1 MIGSVRGRLL
11 DKDPGGELL
20 VEAGGVGYRVIVAPS
35 TLAGA
40 GPVGD
45 ECFVYVHHHVR
56 EDTSDLYGFA
66 ELDER
71 RCFEALLSAHG
82 VGPALALAVLS
93 HLPPDE
99 LRRAVAADDAAAL
112 ELVPGIGAKTSKR
125 MVLDL
130 KSRLGAPEISDG
142 VAPAGL
148 ESAAGGTAVAEVR
161 AALSQMGFAPAEIRD
176 AMAAVAIKAARDAD
190 ADTGALLRVA
200 LQELGPR

>member
-11 DKDPGGELL
+11 DRDPGGELL
-20 VEAGGVGYRVIVAPS
+20 IEAGGVGYRVTVAPS
-35 TLAGA
+35 TLASA
-40 GPVGD
+40 GPVGG
-45 ECFVYVHHHVR
+45 ECFVYTHHHVR
-56 EDTSDLYGFA
+56 EDISDLYGFA

-130 KSRLGAPEISDG
+130 KSKLGVPEMPDG
-142 VAPAGL
+142 VAVDSSGADGV
-148 ESAAGGTAVAEVR
+148 SSSVAEVR
-161 AALSQMGFAPAEIRD
+161 AALAQMGFTPAEVRE
-176 AMAAVAIKAARDAD
+176 AMAAVAIEAARNAEAD
-190 ADTGALLRVA
+190 SGALLRVA
-200 LQELGPR
+200 LGELGPR

>member
-20 VEAGGVGYRVIVAPS
+20 IEAGGVGYRVIVAPS

-40 GPVGD
+40 GPIGD
-45 ECFVYVHHHVR
+45 ECFVYAHHHVR

-130 KSRLGAPEISDG
+130 KSRLGTPATPSTG
-142 VAPAGL
+142 AAGPAGDG
-148 ESAAGGTAVAEVR
+148 AGSAVAEVR
-161 AALSQMGFAPAEIRD
+161 AALSQMGFSPAEVRE
-176 AMAAVAIKAARDAD
+176 AMAAVSIAAANDAEG
-190 ADTGALLRVA
+190 DTGALLRVA

>member
-11 DKDPGGELL
+11 DKDPAGELL

-66 ELDER
+66 ELDQR

-130 KSRLGAPEISDG
+130 KSRLGTPDLPDG
-142 VAPAGL
+142 VAPAGTG
-148 ESAAGGTAVAEVR
+148 SDGVGTAVGEVR
-161 AALSQMGFAPAEIRD
+161 AALSQMGFSPAEIRE
-176 AMAAVAIKAARDAD
+176 AMAAVSVEAARDGE

>member
-1 MIGSVRGRLL
+1 MIGSVRGQLL
-11 DKDPGGELL
+11 GKDPDGELL
-20 VEAGGVGYRVIVAPS
+20 IEAGGVGYRVTVAPS

-40 GPVGD
+40 GHVGQ
-45 ECFVYVHHHVR
+45 ECFVYVHHHIR
-56 EDTSDLYGFA
+56 EDSSDLYGFA

-71 RCFEALLSAHG
+71 RCFEGLLSAHG

-130 KSRLGAPEISDG
+130 KSRLGAPGI
-142 VAPAGL
+142 VAG
-148 ESAAGGTAVAEVR
+148 AAGGPSDTGGGGAVAEVR
-161 AALSQMGFAPAEIRD
+161 AALTQMGFGPAEVRD
-176 AMAAVAIKAARDAD
+176 AMAAVAVAAAAGGS
-190 ADTGALLRVA
+190 ADTASLLRVA

>member
-20 VEAGGVGYRVIVAPS
+20 IEAGGVGYRVVVAPS
-35 TLAGA
+35 TLAAA

-45 ECFVYVHHHVR
+45 ECFVYVHHQVR
-56 EDTSDLYGFA
+56 EDASDLYGFA

-130 KSRLGAPEISDG
+130 KSRLGTPEILDGAAQAGSGTDG
-142 VAPAGL
+142 VA
-148 ESAAGGTAVAEVR
+148 TAVGEVR
-161 AALSQMGFAPAEIRD
+161 AALSQMGFGPAEIRE
-176 AMAAVAIKAARDAD
+176 AMAVVAIEAARDAE
-190 ADTGALLRVA
+190 AQAGTLLRVA

>member
-11 DKDPGGELL
+11 DKDPAGELL
-20 VEAGGVGYRVIVAPS
+20 IEAGGVGYRVTVAPS
-35 TLAGA
+35 ALAGA

-56 EDTSDLYGFA
+56 EDSSDLYGFA

-99 LRRAVAADDAAAL
+99 LRRAVAADDAAVL

-130 KSRLGAPEISDG
+130 KSRLGAPESVGAGAGPTGDG
-142 VAPAGL
+142 AG
-148 ESAAGGTAVAEVR
+148 SAVAEVR
-161 AALSQMGFAPAEIRD
+161 AALGQMGFSPSEVRE
-176 AMAAVAIKAARDAD
+176 AMAAVAAAAGRDSG

>member
-20 VEAGGVGYRVIVAPS
+20 IEAGGVGYRVIVAPS
-35 TLAGA
+35 ALAGA

-56 EDTSDLYGFA
+56 EDASDLYGFA

-130 KSRLGAPEISDG
+130 KSRLGAPVTASTG
-142 VAPAGL
+142 AAAPAGDG
-148 ESAAGGTAVAEVR
+148 AGSAVAEVR
-161 AALSQMGFAPAEIRD
+161 AALSQMGFGPAEVRE
-176 AMAAVAIKAARDAD
+176 AMATVSIAAANDAA

>member
-1 MIGSVRGRLL
+1 MIGSLRGALL
-11 DKDPGGELL
+11 DKDPSGELL
-20 VEAGGVGYRVIVAPS
+20 IEVGGVGYRVSVAPS

-40 GPVGD
+40 GAIGD

-56 EDTSDLYGFA
+56 EDTSDLYGFP

-71 RCFEALLSAHG
+71 HCFEVLLSAHG

-99 LRRAVAADDAAAL
+99 LRRAVASDDAAVL

-130 KSRLGAPEISDG
+130 KNRLGIPESA
-142 VAPAGL
+142 VNRMPAGSG
-148 ESAAGGTAVAEVR
+148 SAAASAATEVR
-161 AALSQMGFAPAEIRD
+161 TALAQMGFGAAEVRD
-176 AMAAVAIKAARDAD
+176 AMAAVSAAAADAD
-190 ADTGALLRVA
+190 ADVGALLRVA
-200 LQELGPR
+200 LRELGPR

>member
-20 VEAGGVGYRVIVAPS
+20 IEASGVGYRVTVAPS

-40 GPVGD
+40 GPLGD

-56 EDTSDLYGFA
+56 EDSSDLYGFA

-130 KSRLGAPEISDG
+130 KSRLGTPDI
-142 VAPAGL
+142 AGTG
-148 ESAAGGTAVAEVR
+148 AAGATVDGAGSAVAEVR
-161 AALSQMGFAPAEIRD
+161 AALSQMGFSPSEVRE
-176 AMAAVAIKAARDAD
+176 AMASVSIAAAQDAT

-200 LQELGPR
+200 LQELGSR

>member
-1 MIGSVRGRLL
+1 VIGSVRGRLL

-20 VEAGGVGYRVIVAPS
+20 IEAGGVGYRVVVAPS

-45 ECFVYVHHHVR
+45 ECFVYVHHLVR

-130 KSRLGAPEISDG
+130 KSRLGTPET
-142 VAPAGL
+142 AGAAAAA
-148 ESAAGGTAVAEVR
+148 AAGDGAGSAVAEVR

-176 AMAAVAIKAARDAD
+176 AMAAVTIEAARDGD

-200 LQELGPR
+200 LRELGPR

>member
-1 MIGSVRGRLL
+1 MIGSVRGLLL
-11 DKDPGGELL
+11 DKDAAGELL
-20 VEAGGVGYRVIVAPS
+20 IEAGGVGYRVIVAPS
-35 TLAGA
+35 ALASA
-40 GPVGD
+40 GPAGE

-99 LRRAVAADDAAAL
+99 LRRAVATDDAATL
-112 ELVPGIGAKTSKR
+112 EAVPGIGAKTSKR

-130 KSRLGAPEISDG
+130 KSKLGVPPSIGAD
-142 VAPAGL
+142 A
-148 ESAAGGTAVAEVR
+148 AAGAVGDETRTALGEVR
-161 AALSQMGFAPAEIRD
+161 AALGQMGFSPVEVRD
-176 AMAAVAIKAARDAD
+176 AMSAAAAAASDGAAD
-190 ADTGALLRVA
+190 AGALLRVA
-200 LQELGPR
+200 LQELGSR

>member
-20 VEAGGVGYRVIVAPS
+20 IEAGGVGYRVTVAPS
-35 TLAGA
+35 TLADA

-56 EDTSDLYGFA
+56 EDSSDLYGFA
-66 ELDER
+66 DLDER

-130 KSRLGAPEISDG
+130 KSRLGAPETVG
-142 VAPAGL
+142 AGTAV
-148 ESAAGGTAVAEVR
+148 AAGDSAGSAVAEVR
-161 AALSQMGFAPAEIRD
+161 AALGQMGFSPSEIRD
-176 AMAAVAIKAARDAD
+176 AMAAVSVEAARNGE
-190 ADTGALLRVA
+190 ADTSALLRVA

>member
-20 VEAGGVGYRVIVAPS
+20 IEAGGVGYRVTVAPS

-45 ECFVYVHHHVR
+45 QCFVYVHHHVR
-56 EDTSDLYGFA
+56 EDASDLYGFA

-130 KSRLGAPEISDG
+130 KSRLGAPEAVG
-142 VAPAGL
+142 AGAVAA
-148 ESAAGGTAVAEVR
+148 AAGDGAGSAVAEVR
-161 AALSQMGFAPAEIRD
+161 AALGQMGFSPSEIRD
-176 AMAAVAIKAARDAD
+176 AMAAVSIEAARTGD

>member
-11 DKDPGGELL
+11 DKDPAGEMLI
-20 VEAGGVGYRVIVAPS
+20 EAGGVGYRVTVAPS

-56 EDTSDLYGFA
+56 EDSSDLYGFT

-99 LRRAVAADDAAAL
+99 LRRAVAADDAAVL

-130 KSRLGAPEISDG
+130 KSRLGAPETVGAAIGPTGDG
-142 VAPAGL
+142 AG
-148 ESAAGGTAVAEVR
+148 SAVAEVR
-161 AALSQMGFAPAEIRD
+161 AALGQMGFSPSEVRE
-176 AMAAVAIKAARDAD
+176 AMAAVAIAAGRDAT

>member
-20 VEAGGVGYRVIVAPS
+20 IEAGGVGYRVTVAPS
-35 TLAGA
+35 TLADA

-56 EDTSDLYGFA
+56 EDSSDLYGFA

-130 KSRLGAPEISDG
+130 KSRLGAPESVGAG
-142 VAPAGL
+142 VAVAVGDGAG
-148 ESAAGGTAVAEVR
+148 SAVAEVR
-161 AALSQMGFAPAEIRD
+161 AALGQMGFSPSEIRD
-176 AMAAVAIKAARDAD
+176 AMAVVSVEAARNGE